1 METEHRPEHSDAGPE
16 ARAEGIHSLS
26 LEKAREIL
34 RHHVEEKRLRKTPER
49 FAILDR
55 AMRMHGHFSGDD
67 LYTRLEEEGFHVS
80 RSTVYTTLALLCDC
94 GLIRRH
100 LLSARRAGYEVAEQ
114 NHCHLVC
121 TRCGRIEEV
130 ATADRVLPAGIEAG
144 TFQPS
149 YYSMTVYGICAQC
162 QGREEGESGDG
173 LYKRQ
178 TTNLTI
184 KS

>member
-1 METEHRPEHSDAGPE
+1 METEHRPEDNE
-16 ARAEGIHSLS
+16 AVREPSTEGLHSLS

-34 RHHVEEKRLRKTPER
+34 RRHVEEKGLRKTPER

-121 TRCGRIEEV
+121 THCGRVEEV
-130 ATADRVLPAGIEAG
+130 ATGERLLPAGIEVG
-144 TFQPS
+144 EFRPS
-149 YYSMTVYGICAQC
+149 YYSTTVYGVCADC
-162 QGREEGESGDG
+162 QRRESGTG
-173 LYKRQ
+173 GRH
-178 TTNLTI
+178 
-184 KS
+184 